1 MKETKNW
8 YRYGLFAAVILAL
21 GLTMRWIFPVALPFL
36 VGFLV
41 AWAAEPLTKTLC
53 QKGKMPRAL
62 GSGIAITLS
71 YALLLGLLWG
81 LGKLAMRE
89 MDSLSRALPSL
100 MEDLGEAAEEA
111 EAWLLN
117 LAGKAPER
125 LRDGLR
131 QNIRGLFS
139 GTNAVTGSLSAWIL
153 GFATRL
159 LGSLPDAFVF
169 LGTAITASFLISV
182 RFPAFYPWLTRRLP
196 EAVSQKIL
204 PILYNLRGNFGLW
217 LRAECKMTLLTFVL
231 LTAGFF
237 FLRIPNAVLLG
248 AAVSLV
254 DALPILG
261 TGTVLVP
268 WAAFALLRGNSPL
281 GLGLLA
287 MYVILSLT
295 RSFLEP
301 RLIGRQLGMN
311 PLLTLG
317 AVYLG
322 YRFWGI
328 FGMILAPI
336 LSVTVMDLWA
346 MGSRNV

>member
-8 YRYGLFAAVILAL
+8 YRLGLLAAAVLGMLLA
-21 GLTMRWIFPVALPFL
+21 MRWVFPVVLPFL

-41 AWAAEPLTKTLC
+41 AWAAEPLRAKLC
-53 QKGKMPRAL
+53 RKGKMPHAL
-62 GSGIAITLS
+62 GAGLAIALS

-81 LGKLAMRE
+81 LGKLAVRE

-100 MEDLGEAAEEA
+100 MEDFSEAAEEA
-111 EAWLLN
+111 EGWLLN
-117 LAGKAPER
+117 LTAKAPER
-125 LRDGLR
+125 FREGLR

-139 GTNAVTGSLSAWIL
+139 GTNAVTGSLSSQIL
-153 GFATRL
+153 GFATRI
-159 LGSLPDAFVF
+159 LGRLPDAFVF

-182 RFPAFYPWLTRRLP
+182 RFPTFYPWITGRLP

-204 PILYNLRGNFGLW
+204 PVLSNLRENFGLW

-237 FLRIPNAVLLG
+237 FLRVSNAVLLG
-248 AAVSLV
+248 VAVSLV

-261 TGTVLVP
+261 TGTLLVP

-287 MYVILSLT
+287 MYAIVSLT

-328 FGMILAPI
+328 LGMILAPI

-346 MGSRNV
+346 MGSPNG